1 MSERIEIFGQHPPM
15 CTTSAVLTV
24 NSSMPVG
31 LASRIQAQAWQQFV
45 MQSHAA
51 LRPVGEKMGR
61 LLLLRPAVVLVS
73 AAINAAIL
81 VYIVSSLQ
89 SSGAFGGVEKS
100 WRDMDEEEEEEEDG
114 GMLDGIPIGV
124 LLFPLAIFVSIF
136 GRRFVMASLNTVAR
150 EATNALA
157 GVCSRATFDNPGLTF
172 EAKSDFHRASG
183 GCCVPPSANNL
194 YFVEVTWSTEAPV
207 ITTPVIQPMPCQPLV
222 QSMPGQ
228 AQALVV
234 EATVV
239 GVVSQGGSVARFC
252 SGCGAARAGDA
263 KFCGNCGRQLP

>member
-89 SSGAFGGVEKS
+89 SSGAFGGVTKS
-100 WRDMDEEEEEEEDG
+100 WRDIDEEEDDG
-114 GMLDGIPIGV
+114 GMFNGIPIGV
-124 LLFPLAIFVSIF
+124 LLFPLAIIVSMF
-136 GRRFVMASLNTVAR
+136 GRRFVRASLNTVAR

-183 GCCVPPSANNL
+183 GCCVPPSANNR

-207 ITTPVIQPMPCQPLV
+207 IAVPVMQPMPWQPLV

-228 AQALVV
+228 AQAIAV

-239 GVVSQGGSVARFC
+239 GVVSPGGSAARFC
-252 SGCGAARAGDA
+252 SGCGAARVGDA
-263 KFCGNCGRQLP
+263 KFCGNCGCQFP